1 MSVGISSLALGLF
14 VILLQTA
21 LIHYHHFTPFE
32 REMNLRAV
40 LWGAKPA
47 PRYWAVLV
55 LDVCVGLLLAL
66 WVLGALPLLSPGD
79 DPQPRALNFLVAWI
93 IVTLSAAIFH
103 SYLNDTLI
111 RFPNYGI
118 IARRMIVVA
127 LLGVVVFALTLLM
140 LCSAFASDYA
150 HAFALWLEL
159 APMLAPLGLGLA
171 LGVFVV
177 RALAFVLRVIPLI
190 GDFLHAATS
199 TFLLVWTL
207 EFLGRA
213 MWSLAAEGGH
223 IVARGFA
230 GIEPLVVALA
240 VLALGALVAA
250 WRLPGAVKHADAVE
264 PPPLTDDRRPVTDD
278 RVQFRTN
285 VTATRATL
293 ESARLCVEVTHA
305 PFGIVVQDA
314 QGETLWQLAEN
325 GLSRE
330 WLIQKIISIPL
341 LYTGNTMKM
350 CCQSVGQLGSCAVS
364 KRKTTLSS

>member
-1 MSVGISSLALGLF
+1 
-14 VILLQTA
+14 
-21 LIHYHHFTPFE
+21 
-32 REMNLRAV
+32 MNLRAV

-93 IVTLSAAIFH
+93 IASLSAAIFH
-103 SYLNDTLI
+103 SYLNGTLI

-171 LGVFVV
+171 LSVFVV
-177 RALAFVLRVIPLI
+177 RALAFVLRVIPLV
-190 GDFLHAATS
+190 GDFLHAAIS
-199 TFLLVWTL
+199 TCLLVWTL

-250 WRLPGAVKHADAVE
+250 WRLPGAVKHA
-264 PPPLTDDRRPVTDD
+264 
-278 RVQFRTN
+278 
-285 VTATRATL
+285 
-293 ESARLCVEVTHA
+293 AR
-305 PFGIVVQDA
+305 
-314 QGETLWQLAEN
+314 
-325 GLSRE
+325 
-330 WLIQKIISIPL
+330 
-341 LYTGNTMKM
+341 
-350 CCQSVGQLGSCAVS
+350 
-364 KRKTTLSS
+364 